1 MARLMRSGV
10 WIQSPLVTRRTLSRS
25 VRLLCWS
32 AYIRSTHQ
40 PSHLQSSLSL
50 CVCISLFCCL
60 YCWRRCRR
68 RPMYW
73 RKKNKEGDVGDEKD
87 NKHQWEISSYF
98 ETERSQRDQR
108 VQAANRRSIHQSSSD
123 WISMSL
129 LQSAAMVATVA
140 SGSGASALILLRLV
154 HILCGIAN
162 KMRPRDDGDDVD
174 GDERHC
180 PHYIQEKGKR
190 KEGEKKYSRRCQSST
205 RPPHHVLASHFA
217 NAALLQ

>member
-1 MARLMRSGV
+1 
-10 WIQSPLVTRRTLSRS
+10 
-25 VRLLCWS
+25 
-32 AYIRSTHQ
+32 
-40 PSHLQSSLSL
+40 
-50 CVCISLFCCL
+50 
-60 YCWRRCRR
+60 
-68 RPMYW
+68 
-73 RKKNKEGDVGDEKD
+73 
-87 NKHQWEISSYF
+87 
-98 ETERSQRDQR
+98 
-108 VQAANRRSIHQSSSD
+108 
-123 WISMSL
+123 MSL

-140 SGSGASALILLRLV
+140 SGSGASALILRLV